1 MKPLG
6 PGVYRTVKRTQ
17 RKKKLIAWHNQ
28 SCTGIVND
36 MQTMRVTQISR
47 SDVLQ
52 KVKGHILSY
61 NNNSTKYINLELRRN
76 LKRDE
81 SSSQLCT
88 QLNSCG
94 NNALTKPA
102 RDSNS

>member
-36 MQTMRVTQISR
+36 MQTMRVTQIFR

-52 KVKGHILSY
+52 QVTGHILRY
-61 NNNSTKYINLELRRN
+61 NNNYTKCFRLGLRRK
-76 LKRDE
+76 L
-81 SSSQLCT
+81 
-88 QLNSCG
+88 
-94 NNALTKPA
+94 
-102 RDSNS
+102 